1 MSAPPSSSA
10 PWGATIARPGHVY
23 LVGAGPGDPEL
34 ITVRGHRL
42 LAAADVVVYDRL
54 VHPDLLALVPASAE
68 RVFVGKAAG
77 LAVMSQAAIHQ
88 VLIDRAARGLAVV
101 RLKGGDPFVFGRGSE
116 EAEALARVGIP
127 CEVVPAVSSS
137 FGVPARADIPL
148 THRGLA
154 ANFAVVTAHRIP
166 GADGHDWSALARI
179 DTLVVMMG
187 VAALPRITETLIA
200 VGRDRATP
208 VAIIERGTLP
218 DERVLTTT
226 LEAAAE
232 LAALE
237 QVRAPATIVI
247 GEVVRIRQ
255 TLHATIAA
263 ANSPVP
269 SLEAHTLQAGSPAAE
284 AVHVSA
290 EDTLAHGATA
300 REAVPLPAE
309 LSGATHS
316 QGSHHVR

>member
-1 MSAPPSSSA
+1 MSAPPSPSA

-54 VHPDLLALVPASAE
+54 VHPEMLALAPTSAE

-77 LAVMSQAAIHQ
+77 LAVMSQAAIQ
-88 VLIDRAARGLAVV
+88 EVLIDRAARGLAVV

-116 EAEALARVGIP
+116 EAEALARAGIP
-127 CEVVPAVSSS
+127 YEVVPAVSSS

-154 ANFAVVTAHRIP
+154 ASFAVVTAHRVP

-187 VAALPRITETLIA
+187 VSALPHIAETLIA
-200 VGRDRATP
+200 AGRRPDTP
-208 VAIIERGTLP
+208 VAMIERGTLP
-218 DERVLTTT
+218 DERILITT
-226 LEAAAE
+226 LAEAPEHAARAQ
-232 LAALE
+232 L
-237 QVRAPATIVI
+237 RAPATIVI
-247 GEVVRIRQ
+247 GEVVRVRA
-255 TLHATIAA
+255 TLHAAVAEAASRSTSDVPPMAA
-263 ANSPVP
+263 ASPSETVSMSAGLP
-269 SLEAHTLQAGSPAAE
+269 GETL
-284 AVHVSA
+284 
-290 EDTLAHGATA
+290 
-300 REAVPLPAE
+300 
-309 LSGATHS
+309 S